1 MSLVENIPAVSG
13 VLVSELEQWSAR
25 GFIRFHGVDIDRV
38 GGPAYMVESDTYGGA
53 RFLSEAAAYEF
64 VLGLYAGHHP
74 RFVVRSDSTQWTSAE
89 AAA

>member
-1 MSLVENIPAVSG
+1 MSLVENIPAVSSM
-13 VLVSELEQWSAR
+13 LVSELEQWSAR

-38 GGPAYMVESDTYGGA
+38 GGPAYMVESDTFAGV
-53 RFLSEAAAYEF
+53 RFMPEASAYHF
-64 VLGLYAGHHP
+64 VMGLYAGHLP